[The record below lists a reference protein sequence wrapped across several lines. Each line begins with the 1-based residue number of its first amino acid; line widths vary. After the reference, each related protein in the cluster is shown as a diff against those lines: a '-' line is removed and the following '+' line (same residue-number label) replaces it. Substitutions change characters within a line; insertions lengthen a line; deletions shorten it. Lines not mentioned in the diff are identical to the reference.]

1 MNMRRAA
8 LVAAFLWPAAA
19 APAVAQS
26 QSASAQNEPPCI
38 KEFTALRSDAEKKA
52 AAIKAA
58 GQRKAS
64 PKEACHLFSVFSA
77 AEAKMVKYADE
88 NAVWCGIPKQVVDSM
103 KTSHDR
109 TTQIRTKVCR
119 VAAAPPRP
127 RGPSLSESLGVRT
140 PDSDN
145 IKTGRGTFDT
155 LTGSPIG
162 K

>member
-8 LVAAFLWPAAA
+8 LIAAFLWPAAA
-19 APAVAQS
+19 LPAAAQS
-26 QSASAQNEPPCI
+26 QPASAQNEPPCF
-38 KEFTALRSDAEKKA
+38 KEFTALRNDAEKKA

-58 GQRKAS
+58 GERKAS
-64 PKEACHLFSVFSA
+64 PKVACHLFNVFSA

-88 NAVWCGIPKQVVDSM
+88 NAVWCGIPKQVVDTM
-103 KTSHDR
+103 KKSHGR
-109 TTQIRTKVCR
+109 TAQMRTKICR

-127 RGPSLSESLGVRT
+127 HGPSLSDSLGVRI